1 MKLKKLPAFV
11 LVLLLAVNAFAAKDK
26 AQFKKD
32 NILVEYVPHNGGVF
46 LYYVD
51 ENGKK
56 TPVLDTVDYGTSSFV
71 GVLIDKN
78 YFNIRTS
85 GGVAYKCEA
94 KEDRL
99 SVVYNI
105 AKKVQL
111 TVTYTVP
118 QKNILNIKYDLKNL
132 DGKEHSV
139 SLKSIYDT
147 SLGEWNGTLFS
158 TESKQKIKS
167 EYIITD
173 YQKHKTLTSSDGEI
187 GIRFMMDKDFEK
199 YAYKTV
205 IAAKPFFE
213 TDSFDGYFVEGRGF
227 NTVLSYNNSCV
238 GFFFKSRVLKK
249 DKDISFSQR
258 IEFSK
263 AVVTSFKEIED
274 ESNQPKFEEN
284 ENESVKTEGKGEV
297 IQADDSHEVIPSGQA
312 SAALTEKK
320 EEPAVEIEKTEE
332 TVSVEIEVDNTPV
345 FENISAKDLP
355 VEKPVKTIDRQR
367 ALEIINRIKNLEDS
381 GKNTDRREI
390 MQLQSEL
397 TEILRCLKDG
407 Q

>member
-1 MKLKKLPAFV
+1 MTLKKLSVFV
-11 LVLLLAVNAFAAKDK
+11 LVLSFAVSAFAAKDTT
-26 AQFKKD
+26 QFKKD

-46 LYYVD
+46 LYYID
-51 ENGKK
+51 DDGKK

-85 GGVAYKCEA
+85 GGVAYKCEV

-99 SVVYNI
+99 SVIYNI

-118 QKNILNIKYDLKNL
+118 QKNLLNIKYDLKNL
-132 DGKEHSV
+132 DGTEHSV
-139 SLKSIYDT
+139 SLKSIFDT

-213 TDSFDGYFVEGRGF
+213 TDSFDSYFVEGRGF

-263 AVVTSFKEIED
+263 AIITSFKEIED
-274 ESNQPKFEEN
+274 ESDLPKFEEN
-284 ENESVKTEGKGEV
+284 ESEAVKADEKTEV
-297 IQADDSHEVIPSGQA
+297 ILPDQTSVDS
-312 SAALTEKK
+312 TTKK
-320 EEPAVEIEKTEE
+320 EES
-332 TVSVEIEVDNTPV
+332 VSVEQEIDYTPV
-345 FENISAKDLP
+345 FENISAKDSP
-355 VEKPVKTIDRQR
+355 VEKPVKTVDRQR

-390 MQLQSEL
+390 MQLQREL
-397 TEILRCLKDG
+397 TEILKCLKG
-407 Q
+407 EQ

>member
-1 MKLKKLPAFV
+1 MTLKKLSVFV
-11 LVLLLAVNAFAAKDK
+11 LVLSFAVSAFAAKDTT
-26 AQFKKD
+26 QFKKD

-51 ENGKK
+51 DDGKK

-118 QKNILNIKYDLKNL
+118 QKNLLNIKYDLKNL
-132 DGKEHSV
+132 DGTEHSV
-139 SLKSIYDT
+139 SLKSIFDT

-213 TDSFDGYFVEGRGF
+213 TDSFDSYFVEGRGF

-263 AVVTSFKEIED
+263 AIITSFKEIED
-274 ESNQPKFEEN
+274 ESDLPKFEEN
-284 ENESVKTEGKGEV
+284 ENEAVKADEKTEV
-297 IQADDSHEVIPSGQA
+297 ILPDQTSVDS
-312 SAALTEKK
+312 TTKK
-320 EEPAVEIEKTEE
+320 EEV
-332 TVSVEIEVDNTPV
+332 VSVEQEIDYTPV
-345 FENISAKDLP
+345 FENISAKDST
-355 VEKPVKTIDRQR
+355 VEKPVKTVDRQR

-381 GKNTDRREI
+381 GTNTDRREI
-390 MQLQSEL
+390 MQLQREL
-397 TEILRCLKDG
+397 TEILKCLKG
-407 Q
+407 EQ

>member
-1 MKLKKLPAFV
+1 MTLKKLSVFV
-11 LVLLLAVNAFAAKDK
+11 LVLSFAVSAFAAKDTT
-26 AQFKKD
+26 QFKKD

-46 LYYVD
+46 LYYID
-51 ENGKK
+51 DDGKK

-99 SVVYNI
+99 SVIYNI

-118 QKNILNIKYDLKNL
+118 QKNLLNIKYDLKNL
-132 DGKEHSV
+132 DGTEHSV
-139 SLKSIYDT
+139 SLKSIFDT

-213 TDSFDGYFVEGRGF
+213 TDSFDSYFVEGRGF

-263 AVVTSFKEIED
+263 AIITSFKEIED
-274 ESNQPKFEEN
+274 ESDLPKFEEN
-284 ENESVKTEGKGEV
+284 ENEAVKADEKTEV
-297 IQADDSHEVIPSGQA
+297 ILPDQTSVDS
-312 SAALTEKK
+312 TTKK
-320 EEPAVEIEKTEE
+320 EES
-332 TVSVEIEVDNTPV
+332 VSVEQEIDYTPV
-345 FENISAKDLP
+345 FENISAKDST
-355 VEKPVKTIDRQR
+355 VEKPVKTVDRQR

-390 MQLQSEL
+390 MQLQREL
-397 TEILRCLKDG
+397 TEILKCLKG
-407 Q
+407 EQ

>member
-1 MKLKKLPAFV
+1 MTLKKLSVFV
-11 LVLLLAVNAFAAKDK
+11 LVLSFAVSAFAAKDTT
-26 AQFKKD
+26 QFKKD

-46 LYYVD
+46 LYYID
-51 ENGKK
+51 DDGKK

-85 GGVAYKCEA
+85 GGVAYKCEV

-99 SVVYNI
+99 SVIYNI

-118 QKNILNIKYDLKNL
+118 QKNLLNIKYDLKNL
-132 DGKEHSV
+132 DGTEHSV
-139 SLKSIYDT
+139 SLKSIFDT

-213 TDSFDGYFVEGRGF
+213 TDSFDSYFVEGRGF

-263 AVVTSFKEIED
+263 AIITSFKEIED
-274 ESNQPKFEEN
+274 ESDLPKFEEN
-284 ENESVKTEGKGEV
+284 ENEAVKADEKTEV
-297 IQADDSHEVIPSGQA
+297 ILPDQA
-312 SAALTEKK
+312 SVDSTTKK
-320 EEPAVEIEKTEE
+320 EEV
-332 TVSVEIEVDNTPV
+332 VSVEQEIDYTPV
-345 FENISAKDLP
+345 FENISAKDSP
-355 VEKPVKTIDRQR
+355 VEKPVKTVDRQR

-390 MQLQSEL
+390 MQLQREL
-397 TEILRCLKDG
+397 TEILKCLKG
-407 Q
+407 EQ

>member
-1 MKLKKLPAFV
+1 MTLKKLSVFV
-11 LVLLLAVNAFAAKDK
+11 LVLSFAVSAFAVKDIT
-26 AQFKKD
+26 QFKKD

-46 LYYVD
+46 LYYID
-51 ENGKK
+51 DDGKK

-99 SVVYNI
+99 SVIYNI

-118 QKNILNIKYDLKNL
+118 QKNLLNIKYDLKNL
-132 DGKEHSV
+132 DGTEHSV
-139 SLKSIYDT
+139 SLKSIFDT

-199 YAYKTV
+199 YAYKPV

-213 TDSFDGYFVEGRGF
+213 TDSFDSYFVEGRGF

-263 AVVTSFKEIED
+263 AIITSFKEIED
-274 ESNQPKFEEN
+274 ESDLPKFEEN
-284 ENESVKTEGKGEV
+284 ENEAVKADEKTEV
-297 IQADDSHEVIPSGQA
+297 ILPDQTSVDS
-312 SAALTEKK
+312 TTKK
-320 EEPAVEIEKTEE
+320 EES
-332 TVSVEIEVDNTPV
+332 VSVEQEIDYTPV
-345 FENISAKDLP
+345 FENISAKDSP
-355 VEKPVKTIDRQR
+355 VEKPVKTVDRQR
-367 ALEIINRIKNLEDS
+367 ALEIINRIKNLEERR
-381 GKNTDRREI
+381 KNTDRREI
-390 MQLQSEL
+390 MQLQREL
-397 TEILRCLKDG
+397 TEILKCLKG
-407 Q
+407 EQ

>member
-1 MKLKKLPAFV
+1 MTLKKLSVFV
-11 LVLLLAVNAFAAKDK
+11 LVLSFAVSAFAAKDTT
-26 AQFKKD
+26 QFKKD

-46 LYYVD
+46 LYYID
-51 ENGKK
+51 DDGKK

-118 QKNILNIKYDLKNL
+118 QKNLLNIKYDLKNL
-132 DGKEHSV
+132 DGTEHSV
-139 SLKSIYDT
+139 SLKSIFDT

-213 TDSFDGYFVEGRGF
+213 TDSFDSYFVEGRGF

-263 AVVTSFKEIED
+263 AIITSFKEIED
-274 ESNQPKFEEN
+274 ESDLPKFEEN
-284 ENESVKTEGKGEV
+284 ENEAVKADEKTEV
-297 IQADDSHEVIPSGQA
+297 ILPDQTSVDS
-312 SAALTEKK
+312 TTKK
-320 EEPAVEIEKTEE
+320 EES
-332 TVSVEIEVDNTPV
+332 VSVEQEIDYTPV
-345 FENISAKDLP
+345 FENISAKDST
-355 VEKPVKTIDRQR
+355 VEKPVKTVDRQR

-390 MQLQSEL
+390 MQLQREL
-397 TEILRCLKDG
+397 TEILKCLKG
-407 Q
+407 EQ

>member
-1 MKLKKLPAFV
+1 MTLKKLSVFV
-11 LVLLLAVNAFAAKDK
+11 LVLSFAVSAFAAKDTT
-26 AQFKKD
+26 QFKKD

-51 ENGKK
+51 DDGKK

-85 GGVAYKCEA
+85 GGVAYKCEV

-99 SVVYNI
+99 SVIYNI

-118 QKNILNIKYDLKNL
+118 QKNLLNIKYDLKNL
-132 DGKEHSV
+132 DGTEHSV
-139 SLKSIYDT
+139 SLKSIFDT

-213 TDSFDGYFVEGRGF
+213 TDSFDSYFVEGRGF

-263 AVVTSFKEIED
+263 AIITSFKEIED
-274 ESNQPKFEEN
+274 ESDLPKFEEN
-284 ENESVKTEGKGEV
+284 ENEAVKADEKTEV
-297 IQADDSHEVIPSGQA
+297 ILPDQTSVDSA
-312 SAALTEKK
+312 TKK
-320 EEPAVEIEKTEE
+320 EES
-332 TVSVEIEVDNTPV
+332 VSVEQEIDYTPV
-345 FENISAKDLP
+345 FENISAKDST
-355 VEKPVKTIDRQR
+355 VEKPVKTVDRQR

-390 MQLQSEL
+390 MQLQREL
-397 TEILRCLKDG
+397 TEILKCLKG
-407 Q
+407 EQ

>member
-1 MKLKKLPAFV
+1 MTLKKLSVFV
-11 LVLLLAVNAFAAKDK
+11 LVLSFAVSAFAAKDTT
-26 AQFKKD
+26 QFKKD

-46 LYYVD
+46 LYYID
-51 ENGKK
+51 DDGKK

-85 GGVAYKCEA
+85 GGVAYKCEV

-99 SVVYNI
+99 SVIYNI

-118 QKNILNIKYDLKNL
+118 QKNLLNIKYDLKNL
-132 DGKEHSV
+132 DGTEHSV
-139 SLKSIYDT
+139 SLKSIFDT

-213 TDSFDGYFVEGRGF
+213 TDSFDSYFVEGRGF

-263 AVVTSFKEIED
+263 AIITSFKEIED
-274 ESNQPKFEEN
+274 ESDLPKFEEN
-284 ENESVKTEGKGEV
+284 ENEAVKADEKTEV
-297 IQADDSHEVIPSGQA
+297 ILPDQTSVDS
-312 SAALTEKK
+312 TTKK
-320 EEPAVEIEKTEE
+320 EEV
-332 TVSVEIEVDNTPV
+332 VSVEQEIDYTPV
-345 FENISAKDLP
+345 FENISAKDST
-355 VEKPVKTIDRQR
+355 VEKPVKTVDRQR

-390 MQLQSEL
+390 MQLQREL
-397 TEILRCLKDG
+397 TEILKCLKG
-407 Q
+407 EQ

>member
-1 MKLKKLPAFV
+1 MTLKKLSVFV
-11 LVLLLAVNAFAAKDK
+11 LVLSFAVSAFAAKDTT
-26 AQFKKD
+26 QFKKD

-51 ENGKK
+51 DDGKK

-118 QKNILNIKYDLKNL
+118 QKNLLNIKYDLKNL
-132 DGKEHSV
+132 DGTEHSV
-139 SLKSIYDT
+139 SLKSIFDT

-213 TDSFDGYFVEGRGF
+213 TDSFDSYFVEGRGF

-263 AVVTSFKEIED
+263 AIITSFKEIED
-274 ESNQPKFEEN
+274 ESDLPKFEEN
-284 ENESVKTEGKGEV
+284 ESETVKADEKTEV
-297 IQADDSHEVIPSGQA
+297 ILPDQTSVDS
-312 SAALTEKK
+312 TTKK
-320 EEPAVEIEKTEE
+320 EES
-332 TVSVEIEVDNTPV
+332 VSVEQEIDYTPV
-345 FENISAKDLP
+345 FENISAKDST
-355 VEKPVKTIDRQR
+355 VEKPVKTVDRQR

-390 MQLQSEL
+390 MQLQREL
-397 TEILRCLKDG
+397 TEILKCLKG
-407 Q
+407 EQ

>member
-1 MKLKKLPAFV
+1 MTLKKLSVFV
-11 LVLLLAVNAFAAKDK
+11 LVLSFAVSAFAAKDIT
-26 AQFKKD
+26 QFKKD

-46 LYYVD
+46 LYYID
-51 ENGKK
+51 DDGKK

-85 GGVAYKCEA
+85 GGVAYKCEV

-99 SVVYNI
+99 SVIYNI

-118 QKNILNIKYDLKNL
+118 QKNLLNIKYDLKNL
-132 DGKEHSV
+132 DGTEHSV
-139 SLKSIYDT
+139 SLKSIFDT

-213 TDSFDGYFVEGRGF
+213 TDSFDSYFVEGRGF

-263 AVVTSFKEIED
+263 AIITSFKEIED
-274 ESNQPKFEEN
+274 ESDLPKFEEN
-284 ENESVKTEGKGEV
+284 ENEAVKADEKTEV
-297 IQADDSHEVIPSGQA
+297 ILPDQTSVDS
-312 SAALTEKK
+312 TTKK
-320 EEPAVEIEKTEE
+320 EES
-332 TVSVEIEVDNTPV
+332 VSVEQEIDYTPV
-345 FENISAKDLP
+345 FENISAKDSP
-355 VEKPVKTIDRQR
+355 VEKPVKTVDRQR

-390 MQLQSEL
+390 MQLQREL
-397 TEILRCLKDG
+397 TEILKCLKG
-407 Q
+407 EQ

>member
-1 MKLKKLPAFV
+1 MTLKKLSVFV
-11 LVLLLAVNAFAAKDK
+11 LVLSFAVSAFAAKDTT
-26 AQFKKD
+26 QFKKD

-46 LYYVD
+46 LYYID
-51 ENGKK
+51 DDGKK

-85 GGVAYKCEA
+85 GGVAYKCEV

-99 SVVYNI
+99 SVIYNI

-118 QKNILNIKYDLKNL
+118 QKNLLNIKYDLKNL
-132 DGKEHSV
+132 DGTEHSV
-139 SLKSIYDT
+139 SLKSIFDT

-213 TDSFDGYFVEGRGF
+213 TDSFDSYFVEGRGF

-263 AVVTSFKEIED
+263 AIITSFKEIED
-274 ESNQPKFEEN
+274 ESDLPKFEEN
-284 ENESVKTEGKGEV
+284 ENEAVKSDEKTEV
-297 IQADDSHEVIPSGQA
+297 ILPDQTSVDS
-312 SAALTEKK
+312 TTKK
-320 EEPAVEIEKTEE
+320 EEV
-332 TVSVEIEVDNTPV
+332 VSVEQEIDYTPV
-345 FENISAKDLP
+345 FENISAKDST
-355 VEKPVKTIDRQR
+355 VEKPVKTVDRQR

-390 MQLQSEL
+390 MQLQREL
-397 TEILRCLKDG
+397 TEILKCLKG
-407 Q
+407 EQ

>member
-1 MKLKKLPAFV
+1 MTLKKLSVFV
-11 LVLLLAVNAFAAKDK
+11 LVLSFAVSAFAAKDTT
-26 AQFKKD
+26 QFKKD

-51 ENGKK
+51 DDGKK

-99 SVVYNI
+99 SVIYNI

-118 QKNILNIKYDLKNL
+118 QKNLLNIKYDLKNL
-132 DGKEHSV
+132 DGTEHSV
-139 SLKSIYDT
+139 SLKSIFDT

-213 TDSFDGYFVEGRGF
+213 TDSFDSYFVEGRGF

-263 AVVTSFKEIED
+263 AIITSFKEIED
-274 ESNQPKFEEN
+274 ESDLPKFEEN
-284 ENESVKTEGKGEV
+284 ENEAVKADEKTEV
-297 IQADDSHEVIPSGQA
+297 ILPDQTSVDS
-312 SAALTEKK
+312 TTKK
-320 EEPAVEIEKTEE
+320 EEV
-332 TVSVEIEVDNTPV
+332 VSVEQEIDYTPV
-345 FENISAKDLP
+345 FENISAKDST
-355 VEKPVKTIDRQR
+355 VEKPVKTVDRQR

-390 MQLQSEL
+390 MQLQREL
-397 TEILRCLKDG
+397 TEILKCLKG
-407 Q
+407 EQ

>member
-1 MKLKKLPAFV
+1 MTLKKLSVFV
-11 LVLLLAVNAFAAKDK
+11 LVLSFAVSAFAVKDIT
-26 AQFKKD
+26 QFKKD

-46 LYYVD
+46 LYYID
-51 ENGKK
+51 DDGKK

-118 QKNILNIKYDLKNL
+118 QKNLLNIKYDLKNL
-132 DGKEHSV
+132 DGTEHSV
-139 SLKSIYDT
+139 SLKSIFDT

-213 TDSFDGYFVEGRGF
+213 TDSFDSYFVEGRGF

-263 AVVTSFKEIED
+263 AIITSFKEIED
-274 ESNQPKFEEN
+274 ESDLPKFEEN
-284 ENESVKTEGKGEV
+284 ENEAVKADEKTEV
-297 IQADDSHEVIPSGQA
+297 ILPDQTSVDSA
-312 SAALTEKK
+312 TKK
-320 EEPAVEIEKTEE
+320 EES
-332 TVSVEIEVDNTPV
+332 VSVEQEIDYTPV
-345 FENISAKDLP
+345 FENISAKDST
-355 VEKPVKTIDRQR
+355 VEKPVKTVDRQR

-390 MQLQSEL
+390 MQLQREL
-397 TEILRCLKDG
+397 TEILKCLKG
-407 Q
+407 EQ

>member
-1 MKLKKLPAFV
+1 MTLKKLSVFV
-11 LVLLLAVNAFAAKDK
+11 LVLSFAVSAFAAKDTT
-26 AQFKKD
+26 QFKKD

-46 LYYVD
+46 LYYID
-51 ENGKK
+51 DDGKK

-99 SVVYNI
+99 SVIYNI

-118 QKNILNIKYDLKNL
+118 QKNLLNIKYDLKNL
-132 DGKEHSV
+132 DGTEHSV
-139 SLKSIYDT
+139 SLKSIFDT

-187 GIRFMMDKDFEK
+187 GIRFMMDKDFDK

-213 TDSFDGYFVEGRGF
+213 TDSFDSYFVEGRGF

-263 AVVTSFKEIED
+263 AIITSFKEIED
-274 ESNQPKFEEN
+274 ESDLPKFEEN
-284 ENESVKTEGKGEV
+284 ENEAVKADGKTEV
-297 IQADDSHEVIPSGQA
+297 ILPDQTSVDS
-312 SAALTEKK
+312 TTKK
-320 EEPAVEIEKTEE
+320 EEV
-332 TVSVEIEVDNTPV
+332 VSVEQEIDYTPV
-345 FENISAKDLP
+345 FENISAKDST
-355 VEKPVKTIDRQR
+355 VEKPVKTVDRQR

-390 MQLQSEL
+390 MQLQREL
-397 TEILRCLKDG
+397 TEILKCLKG
-407 Q
+407 EQ

>member
-1 MKLKKLPAFV
+1 MTLKKLSVFV
-11 LVLLLAVNAFAAKDK
+11 LVLSFAVSAFAAKDTT
-26 AQFKKD
+26 QFKKD

-46 LYYVD
+46 LYYID
-51 ENGKK
+51 DDGKK

-118 QKNILNIKYDLKNL
+118 QKNLLNIKYDLKNL
-132 DGKEHSV
+132 DGTEHSV
-139 SLKSIYDT
+139 SLKSIFDT

-213 TDSFDGYFVEGRGF
+213 TDSFDSYFVEGRGF

-249 DKDISFSQR
+249 DRDISFSQR

-263 AVVTSFKEIED
+263 AIITSFKEIED
-274 ESNQPKFEEN
+274 ESDLPKFEEN
-284 ENESVKTEGKGEV
+284 ENEAVKADEKTEV
-297 IQADDSHEVIPSGQA
+297 ILPDQTSVDS
-312 SAALTEKK
+312 TTKK
-320 EEPAVEIEKTEE
+320 EEV
-332 TVSVEIEVDNTPV
+332 VSVEQEIDYTPV
-345 FENISAKDLP
+345 FENISAKDST
-355 VEKPVKTIDRQR
+355 VEKPVKTVDRQR

-390 MQLQSEL
+390 MQLQREL
-397 TEILRCLKDG
+397 TEILKCLKG
-407 Q
+407 EQ

>member
-1 MKLKKLPAFV
+1 MTLKKLSVFV
-11 LVLLLAVNAFAAKDK
+11 LVLSFAVSAFAAKDTT
-26 AQFKKD
+26 QFKKD

-46 LYYVD
+46 LYYID
-51 ENGKK
+51 DDGKK

-85 GGVAYKCEA
+85 GGVAYKCEV

-99 SVVYNI
+99 SVIYNI

-118 QKNILNIKYDLKNL
+118 QKNLLNIKYDLKNL
-132 DGKEHSV
+132 DGTEHSV
-139 SLKSIYDT
+139 SLKSIFDT

-213 TDSFDGYFVEGRGF
+213 TDSFDSYFVEGRGF

-263 AVVTSFKEIED
+263 AIITSFKEIED
-274 ESNQPKFEEN
+274 ESDLPKFEEN
-284 ENESVKTEGKGEV
+284 ENEAVKADEKTEV
-297 IQADDSHEVIPSGQA
+297 ILPDQTSVDSA
-312 SAALTEKK
+312 TKK
-320 EEPAVEIEKTEE
+320 EES
-332 TVSVEIEVDNTPV
+332 VSVEQEIDYTPV
-345 FENISAKDLP
+345 FENISAKDSP
-355 VEKPVKTIDRQR
+355 VEKTVKTVDRQR

-390 MQLQSEL
+390 MQLQREL
-397 TEILRCLKDG
+397 TEILKCLKG
-407 Q
+407 EQ

>member
-1 MKLKKLPAFV
+1 MTLKKLSVFV
-11 LVLLLAVNAFAAKDK
+11 LVLSFAVSAFAAKDIT
-26 AQFKKD
+26 QFKKD

-46 LYYVD
+46 LYYRD
-51 ENGKK
+51 DDGKK

-118 QKNILNIKYDLKNL
+118 QKNLLNIKYDLKNL
-132 DGKEHSV
+132 DGTEHSV
-139 SLKSIYDT
+139 SLKSIFDT

-213 TDSFDGYFVEGRGF
+213 TDSFDSYFVEGRGF

-263 AVVTSFKEIED
+263 AIITSFKEIED
-274 ESNQPKFEEN
+274 ESDLPKFEEN
-284 ENESVKTEGKGEV
+284 ENEAVKADEKTEV
-297 IQADDSHEVIPSGQA
+297 ILPDQTSVDS
-312 SAALTEKK
+312 TTKK
-320 EEPAVEIEKTEE
+320 EES
-332 TVSVEIEVDNTPV
+332 VSVEQEIDYTPV
-345 FENISAKDLP
+345 FENISAKDSP
-355 VEKPVKTIDRQR
+355 VEKPVKTVDRQR

-390 MQLQSEL
+390 MQLQREL
-397 TEILRCLKDG
+397 TEILKCLKG
-407 Q
+407 EQ

>member
-1 MKLKKLPAFV
+1 MTLKKLSVFV
-11 LVLLLAVNAFAAKDK
+11 LVLSFAVSAFAAKDTT
-26 AQFKKD
+26 QFKKD

-46 LYYVD
+46 LYYID
-51 ENGKK
+51 DDGKK

-85 GGVAYKCEA
+85 GGVAYKCEV

-99 SVVYNI
+99 SVIYNI

-118 QKNILNIKYDLKNL
+118 QKNLLNIKYDLKNL
-132 DGKEHSV
+132 DGTEHSV
-139 SLKSIYDT
+139 SLKSIFDT

-213 TDSFDGYFVEGRGF
+213 TDSFDSYFVEGRGF

-263 AVVTSFKEIED
+263 AIITSFKEIED
-274 ESNQPKFEEN
+274 ESDLPKFEEN
-284 ENESVKTEGKGEV
+284 ENEAVKADEKTEV
-297 IQADDSHEVIPSGQA
+297 ILPDQTSVDS
-312 SAALTEKK
+312 TTKK
-320 EEPAVEIEKTEE
+320 EES
-332 TVSVEIEVDNTPV
+332 VSVEQEIDYTPV
-345 FENISAKDLP
+345 FENISAKDSP
-355 VEKPVKTIDRQR
+355 VEKTVKTVDRQR

-390 MQLQSEL
+390 MQLQREL
-397 TEILRCLKDG
+397 TEILKCLKG
-407 Q
+407 EQ

>member
-1 MKLKKLPAFV
+1 MTLKKLSVFV
-11 LVLLLAVNAFAAKDK
+11 LVLSFAVSAFAAKDIT
-26 AQFKKD
+26 QFKKD

-46 LYYVD
+46 LYYID
-51 ENGKK
+51 DDGKK

-99 SVVYNI
+99 SVIYNI

-118 QKNILNIKYDLKNL
+118 QKNLLNIKYDLKNL
-132 DGKEHSV
+132 DGTEHSV
-139 SLKSIYDT
+139 SLKSIFDT

-213 TDSFDGYFVEGRGF
+213 TDSFDSYFVEGRGF

-263 AVVTSFKEIED
+263 AIITSFKEIED
-274 ESNQPKFEEN
+274 ESDLPKFEEN
-284 ENESVKTEGKGEV
+284 ENEAVKADEKTEV
-297 IQADDSHEVIPSGQA
+297 ILPDQTSVDS
-312 SAALTEKK
+312 TTKK
-320 EEPAVEIEKTEE
+320 EES
-332 TVSVEIEVDNTPV
+332 VSVEQEIDYTPV
-345 FENISAKDLP
+345 FENISAKDST
-355 VEKPVKTIDRQR
+355 VEKPVKTVDRQR

-390 MQLQSEL
+390 MQLQREL
-397 TEILRCLKDG
+397 TEILKCLKG
-407 Q
+407 EQ

>member
-1 MKLKKLPAFV
+1 MTLKKLSVFV
-11 LVLLLAVNAFAAKDK
+11 LVLSFAVSAFAVKDIT
-26 AQFKKD
+26 QFKKD

-46 LYYVD
+46 LYYID
-51 ENGKK
+51 DDGKK

-118 QKNILNIKYDLKNL
+118 QKNLLNIKYDLKNL
-132 DGKEHSV
+132 DGTEHSV
-139 SLKSIYDT
+139 SLKSIFDT

-213 TDSFDGYFVEGRGF
+213 TDSFDSYFVEGRGF

-263 AVVTSFKEIED
+263 AIITSFKEIED
-274 ESNQPKFEEN
+274 ESDLPKFEEN
-284 ENESVKTEGKGEV
+284 ENEAVKADEKTEV
-297 IQADDSHEVIPSGQA
+297 ILPDQTSVDS
-312 SAALTEKK
+312 TTKK
-320 EEPAVEIEKTEE
+320 EEV
-332 TVSVEIEVDNTPV
+332 VSVEQEIDYTPV
-345 FENISAKDLP
+345 FENISAKDST
-355 VEKPVKTIDRQR
+355 VEKPVKTVDRQG

-390 MQLQSEL
+390 MQLQREL
-397 TEILRCLKDG
+397 TEILKCLKG
-407 Q
+407 EQ

>member
-1 MKLKKLPAFV
+1 MTLKKLSVFV
-11 LVLLLAVNAFAAKDK
+11 LVLSFAVSAFAAKDTT
-26 AQFKKD
+26 QFKKD

-46 LYYVD
+46 LYYID
-51 ENGKK
+51 DDGKK

-85 GGVAYKCEA
+85 GGVAYKCEV

-99 SVVYNI
+99 SVIYNI

-118 QKNILNIKYDLKNL
+118 QKNLLNIKYDLKNL
-132 DGKEHSV
+132 DGTEHSV
-139 SLKSIYDT
+139 SLKSIFDT

-213 TDSFDGYFVEGRGF
+213 TDSFDSYFVEGRGF

-263 AVVTSFKEIED
+263 AIITSFKEIED
-274 ESNQPKFEEN
+274 ESDLPKFEEN
-284 ENESVKTEGKGEV
+284 ENEAVKADEKTEV
-297 IQADDSHEVIPSGQA
+297 ILPDQTSVDS
-312 SAALTEKK
+312 TTKK
-320 EEPAVEIEKTEE
+320 EES
-332 TVSVEIEVDNTPV
+332 VSVEQEIDYTPV
-345 FENISAKDLP
+345 FENISAKDST
-355 VEKPVKTIDRQR
+355 VEKPVKTVDRQR

-390 MQLQSEL
+390 MQLQREL
-397 TEILRCLKDG
+397 TEILKCLKG
-407 Q
+407 EQ

>member
-1 MKLKKLPAFV
+1 MTLKKLSVFV
-11 LVLLLAVNAFAAKDK
+11 LVLSFAVSAFAAKDTT
-26 AQFKKD
+26 QFKKD

-51 ENGKK
+51 DDGKK

-85 GGVAYKCEA
+85 GGVAYKCEV

-99 SVVYNI
+99 SVIYNI

-118 QKNILNIKYDLKNL
+118 QKNLLNIKYDLKNL
-132 DGKEHSV
+132 DGTEHSV
-139 SLKSIYDT
+139 SLKSIFDT

-213 TDSFDGYFVEGRGF
+213 TDSFDSYFVEGRGF

-263 AVVTSFKEIED
+263 AIITSFKEIED
-274 ESNQPKFEEN
+274 ESDLPKFEEN
-284 ENESVKTEGKGEV
+284 ENEAVKADEKTEV
-297 IQADDSHEVIPSGQA
+297 ILPDQTSVDS
-312 SAALTEKK
+312 TTKK
-320 EEPAVEIEKTEE
+320 EEV
-332 TVSVEIEVDNTPV
+332 VSVEQEIDYTPV
-345 FENISAKDLP
+345 FENISAKDST
-355 VEKPVKTIDRQR
+355 VEKPVKTVDRQR

-390 MQLQSEL
+390 MQLQREL
-397 TEILRCLKDG
+397 TEILKCLKG
-407 Q
+407 EQ

>member
-1 MKLKKLPAFV
+1 MTLKKLSVFV
-11 LVLLLAVNAFAAKDK
+11 LVLSFAVSAFAAKDTT
-26 AQFKKD
+26 QFKKD

-51 ENGKK
+51 DDGKK

-99 SVVYNI
+99 SVIYNI

-118 QKNILNIKYDLKNL
+118 QKNLLNIKYDLKNL
-132 DGKEHSV
+132 DGTEHSV
-139 SLKSIYDT
+139 SLKSIFDT

-187 GIRFMMDKDFEK
+187 GIRFMMDKDFDK

-213 TDSFDGYFVEGRGF
+213 TDSFDSYFVEGRGF

-263 AVVTSFKEIED
+263 AIITSFKEIED
-274 ESNQPKFEEN
+274 ESDLPKFEEN
-284 ENESVKTEGKGEV
+284 ENEAVKADEKTEV
-297 IQADDSHEVIPSGQA
+297 ILPDQTSVDS
-312 SAALTEKK
+312 TTKK
-320 EEPAVEIEKTEE
+320 EEV
-332 TVSVEIEVDNTPV
+332 VSVEQEIDYTPV
-345 FENISAKDLP
+345 FENISAKDST
-355 VEKPVKTIDRQR
+355 VEKPVKTVDRQR

-390 MQLQSEL
+390 MQLQREL
-397 TEILRCLKDG
+397 TEILKCLKG
-407 Q
+407 EQ

>member
-1 MKLKKLPAFV
+1 MTLKKLSVFV
-11 LVLLLAVNAFAAKDK
+11 LVLSFAVSAFAAKDTT
-26 AQFKKD
+26 QFKKD

-46 LYYVD
+46 LYYID
-51 ENGKK
+51 DDGKK

-85 GGVAYKCEA
+85 GGVAYKCEV

-99 SVVYNI
+99 SVIYNI

-118 QKNILNIKYDLKNL
+118 QKNLLNIKYDLKNL
-132 DGKEHSV
+132 DGTEHSV
-139 SLKSIYDT
+139 SLKSIFDT

-213 TDSFDGYFVEGRGF
+213 TDSFDSYFVEGRGF

-263 AVVTSFKEIED
+263 AIITSFKEIED
-274 ESNQPKFEEN
+274 ESDLPKFEEN
-284 ENESVKTEGKGEV
+284 ENEAVKADEKTEV
-297 IQADDSHEVIPSGQA
+297 ILPDQTYVDS
-312 SAALTEKK
+312 TTKK
-320 EEPAVEIEKTEE
+320 EES
-332 TVSVEIEVDNTPV
+332 VSVEQEIDYTPV
-345 FENISAKDLP
+345 FENISAKDSP
-355 VEKPVKTIDRQR
+355 VEKPVKTVDRQR

-390 MQLQSEL
+390 MQLQREL
-397 TEILRCLKDG
+397 TEILKCLKG
-407 Q
+407 EQ

>member
-1 MKLKKLPAFV
+1 MTLKKLSVFV
-11 LVLLLAVNAFAAKDK
+11 LVLSFAVSAFAVKDIT
-26 AQFKKD
+26 QFKKD

-46 LYYVD
+46 LYYID
-51 ENGKK
+51 DDGKK

-85 GGVAYKCEA
+85 GGVAYKCEV

-118 QKNILNIKYDLKNL
+118 QKNLLNIKYDLKNL
-132 DGKEHSV
+132 DGTEHSV
-139 SLKSIYDT
+139 SLKSIFDT

-213 TDSFDGYFVEGRGF
+213 TDSFDSYFVEGRGF

-263 AVVTSFKEIED
+263 AIITSFKEIED
-274 ESNQPKFEEN
+274 ESDLPKFEEN
-284 ENESVKTEGKGEV
+284 ENEAVKADEKTEV
-297 IQADDSHEVIPSGQA
+297 ILPDQTSVDS
-312 SAALTEKK
+312 TTKK
-320 EEPAVEIEKTEE
+320 EES
-332 TVSVEIEVDNTPV
+332 VSVEQEIDYTPV
-345 FENISAKDLP
+345 FENISAKDSP
-355 VEKPVKTIDRQR
+355 VEKPVKTVDRQR

-390 MQLQSEL
+390 MQLQREL
-397 TEILRCLKDG
+397 TEILKCLKG
-407 Q
+407 EQ

>member
-1 MKLKKLPAFV
+1 MTLKKLSVFV
-11 LVLLLAVNAFAAKDK
+11 LVLSFAVSAFAAKDTT
-26 AQFKKD
+26 QFKKD
-32 NILVEYVPHNGGVF
+32 NILVEYVSHNGGVF
-46 LYYVD
+46 LYYID
-51 ENGKK
+51 DDGKK

-118 QKNILNIKYDLKNL
+118 QKNLLNIKYDLKNL
-132 DGKEHSV
+132 DGTEHSV
-139 SLKSIYDT
+139 SLKSIFDT

-199 YAYKTV
+199 YSYKTV

-213 TDSFDGYFVEGRGF
+213 TDSFDSYFVEGRGF

-263 AVVTSFKEIED
+263 AIITSFKEIED
-274 ESNQPKFEEN
+274 ESDLPKFEEN
-284 ENESVKTEGKGEV
+284 ENEAVKADEKTEV
-297 IQADDSHEVIPSGQA
+297 ILPDQTSVDS
-312 SAALTEKK
+312 TTKK
-320 EEPAVEIEKTEE
+320 EES
-332 TVSVEIEVDNTPV
+332 VSVEQEIDYTPV
-345 FENISAKDLP
+345 FENISAKDSP
-355 VEKPVKTIDRQR
+355 VEKPVKTVDRQR

-390 MQLQSEL
+390 MQLQREL
-397 TEILRCLKDG
+397 TEILKCLKG
-407 Q
+407 EQ

>member
-1 MKLKKLPAFV
+1 MTLKKLSVFV
-11 LVLLLAVNAFAAKDK
+11 LVLSFAVSAFAAKDTT
-26 AQFKKD
+26 QFKKD

-51 ENGKK
+51 DNRKK

-99 SVVYNI
+99 SVIYNI

-118 QKNILNIKYDLKNL
+118 QKNLLNIKYDLKNL
-132 DGKEHSV
+132 DGTEHSV
-139 SLKSIYDT
+139 SLKSIFDT

-213 TDSFDGYFVEGRGF
+213 TDSFDSYFVEGRGF

-263 AVVTSFKEIED
+263 AIITSFKEIED
-274 ESNQPKFEEN
+274 ESDLPKFEEN
-284 ENESVKTEGKGEV
+284 ENEAVKADEKTEV
-297 IQADDSHEVIPSGQA
+297 ILPDQTSVDS
-312 SAALTEKK
+312 TTKK
-320 EEPAVEIEKTEE
+320 EES
-332 TVSVEIEVDNTPV
+332 VSVEQEIDYTPV
-345 FENISAKDLP
+345 FENISAKDST
-355 VEKPVKTIDRQR
+355 VEKPVKTVDRQR

-390 MQLQSEL
+390 MQLQREL
-397 TEILRCLKDG
+397 TEILKCLKG
-407 Q
+407 EQ

>member
-1 MKLKKLPAFV
+1 MTLKKLSVFV
-11 LVLLLAVNAFAAKDK
+11 LVLSFAVSAFAAKDTT
-26 AQFKKD
+26 QFKKD

-51 ENGKK
+51 DDGKK

-78 YFNIRTS
+78 FFNIRTS

-118 QKNILNIKYDLKNL
+118 QKNLLNIKYDLKNL
-132 DGKEHSV
+132 DGTEHSV
-139 SLKSIYDT
+139 SLKSIFDT

-213 TDSFDGYFVEGRGF
+213 TDSFDSYFVEGRGF

-263 AVVTSFKEIED
+263 AIITSFKEIED
-274 ESNQPKFEEN
+274 ESDLPKFEEN
-284 ENESVKTEGKGEV
+284 ENEAVKADEKTEV
-297 IQADDSHEVIPSGQA
+297 ILPDQTSVDS
-312 SAALTEKK
+312 TTKK
-320 EEPAVEIEKTEE
+320 EEV
-332 TVSVEIEVDNTPV
+332 VSVEQEIDYTPV
-345 FENISAKDLP
+345 FENISAKDST
-355 VEKPVKTIDRQR
+355 VEKPVKTVDRQR

-390 MQLQSEL
+390 MQLQREL
-397 TEILRCLKDG
+397 TEILKCLKG
-407 Q
+407 EQ

>member
-1 MKLKKLPAFV
+1 MTLKKLSVFV
-11 LVLLLAVNAFAAKDK
+11 LVLSFAVSAFAAKDTT
-26 AQFKKD
+26 QFKKD

-51 ENGKK
+51 DDGKK

-118 QKNILNIKYDLKNL
+118 QKNLLNIKYDLKNL
-132 DGKEHSV
+132 DGTEHSV
-139 SLKSIYDT
+139 SLKSIFDT

-213 TDSFDGYFVEGRGF
+213 TDSFDSYFVEGRGF

-263 AVVTSFKEIED
+263 AIITSFKEIED
-274 ESNQPKFEEN
+274 ESDLPKFEEN
-284 ENESVKTEGKGEV
+284 ENEAVKADEKTEV
-297 IQADDSHEVIPSGQA
+297 ILPDQTSVDS
-312 SAALTEKK
+312 TTKK
-320 EEPAVEIEKTEE
+320 EES
-332 TVSVEIEVDNTPV
+332 VSVEQEIDYTPV
-345 FENISAKDLP
+345 FENISAKDSP
-355 VEKPVKTIDRQR
+355 VEKTVKTVDRQR

-390 MQLQSEL
+390 MQLQREL
-397 TEILRCLKDG
+397 TEILKCLKG
-407 Q
+407 EQ

>member
-1 MKLKKLPAFV
+1 MTLKKLSVFV
-11 LVLLLAVNAFAAKDK
+11 LVLSFAVSAFAVKDIT
-26 AQFKKD
+26 QFKKD

-46 LYYVD
+46 LYYID
-51 ENGKK
+51 DDGKK

-85 GGVAYKCEA
+85 GGVAYKCEV

-99 SVVYNI
+99 SVIYNI

-118 QKNILNIKYDLKNL
+118 QKNLLNIKYDLKNL
-132 DGKEHSV
+132 DGTEHSV
-139 SLKSIYDT
+139 SLKSIFDT

-213 TDSFDGYFVEGRGF
+213 TDSFDSYFVEGRGF

-263 AVVTSFKEIED
+263 AIITSFKEIED
-274 ESNQPKFEEN
+274 ESDLPKFEEN
-284 ENESVKTEGKGEV
+284 ENEAVK
-297 IQADDSHEVIPSGQA
+297 AD
-312 SAALTEKK
+312 
-320 EEPAVEIEKTEE
+320 EKTEVILPDQTSVDSTTKNE
-332 TVSVEIEVDNTPV
+332 ESVSVEQEIDYTPV
-345 FENISAKDLP
+345 FENISAKDSP
-355 VEKPVKTIDRQR
+355 VEKPVKTVDRQR

-390 MQLQSEL
+390 MQLQREL
-397 TEILRCLKDG
+397 TEILKCLKG
-407 Q
+407 EQ